1 MSKISGAS
9 IISRML
15 QGYGVT
21 HVFYV
26 PTILMRSLA
35 EMDSLKIKKILT
47 HSEKAAAYMADGY
60 ARASGKPG
68 LCLAQQIGATNLL
81 SGLRDA
87 FMANSPVI
95 AITGGSTNDSKYR
108 NAYQE
113 VEEFK
118 QFDSMTKFNAEV
130 NDTNRLPDL
139 IRQSFR
145 VATTGSP
152 GPVHLRLMGL
162 HGGTIADAVTDAD
175 ISIEEKF
182 KFSPPFR
189 PVAHPDDINQAIELL
204 LKAERPIIV
213 AGGGVIA
220 SNAESELRKL
230 AEKLQIPVATSL
242 NAKASL
248 NDAHSLNVGVVG
260 TYSRSCANKAVFEA
274 DTVFFI
280 GSQTGGQVTVNW
292 KIPKSGTKVI
302 QLDINPE
309 ELGRN
314 YSNAISLLG
323 DAKSTLAEMYSKC
336 IGKSLQP
343 KIKWLNRVQE
353 LVTDW
358 RKENEKSMTSTAIP
372 LRPERIC
379 REISESLPVDAVLV
393 SDTGHSG
400 MWTSQ
405 MIEIQHSTQKFIRCA
420 GSLGWGLPGAMGV
433 KCALPERPV
442 LCFTGDGGIYY
453 HLSELET
460 AARFGINIVVIVNN
474 NSSLNQEIPLVN
486 AAYKGLNDDQ
496 SAEIWKFQKSVD
508 FTKIAE
514 NFGCASFRVDKPGQ
528 LKDLLPNAFKMNRP
542 VVIEVISDENAL
554 SKTAWTP

>member
-189 PVAHPDDINQAIELL
+189 PVAHLDDINQAIELL

-213 AGGGVIA
+213 AGGDDDLSPIDHSYKLYDEITAPKTLVVYKNELHGVSDNLDVRA
-220 SNAESELRKL
+220 LM
-230 AEKLQIPVATSL
+230 
-242 NAKASL
+242 
-248 NDAHSLNVGVVG
+248 
-260 TYSRSCANKAVFEA
+260 A
-274 DTVFFI
+274 D
-280 GSQTGGQVTVNW
+280 W
-292 KIPKSGTKVI
+292 
-302 QLDINPE
+302 
-309 ELGRN
+309 
-314 YSNAISLLG
+314 
-323 DAKSTLAEMYSKC
+323 M
-336 IGKSLQP
+336 
-343 KIKWLNRVQE
+343 
-353 LVTDW
+353 TD
-358 RKENEKSMTSTAIP
+358 RFADKP
-372 LRPERIC
+372 
-379 REISESLPVDAVLV
+379 LV
-393 SDTGHSG
+393 SRCIHRDCRTGK
-400 MWTSQ
+400 
-405 MIEIQHSTQKFIRCA
+405 E
-420 GSLGWGLPGAMGV
+420 
-433 KCALPERPV
+433 
-442 LCFTGDGGIYY
+442 
-453 HLSELET
+453 
-460 AARFGINIVVIVNN
+460 VN
-474 NSSLNQEIPLVN
+474 P
-486 AAYKGLNDDQ
+486 
-496 SAEIWKFQKSVD
+496 
-508 FTKIAE
+508 
-514 NFGCASFRVDKPGQ
+514 
-528 LKDLLPNAFKMNRP
+528 
-542 VVIEVISDENAL
+542 
-554 SKTAWTP
+554 

>member
-248 NDAHSLNVGVVG
+248 NDAHSLNVGVV
-260 TYSRSCANKAVFEA
+260 VI
-274 DTVFFI
+274 TVGI
-280 GSQTGGQVTVNW
+280 GV
-292 KIPKSGTKVI
+292 
-302 QLDINPE
+302 DIGVGILE
-309 ELGRN
+309 E
-314 YSNAISLLG
+314 
-323 DAKSTLAEMYSKC
+323 
-336 IGKSLQP
+336 
-343 KIKWLNRVQE
+343 
-353 LVTDW
+353 
-358 RKENEKSMTSTAIP
+358 SM
-372 LRPERIC
+372 
-379 REISESLPVDAVLV
+379 
-393 SDTGHSG
+393 
-400 MWTSQ
+400 
-405 MIEIQHSTQKFIRCA
+405 
-420 GSLGWGLPGAMGV
+420 
-433 KCALPERPV
+433 
-442 LCFTGDGGIYY
+442 
-453 HLSELET
+453 
-460 AARFGINIVVIVNN
+460 
-474 NSSLNQEIPLVN
+474 
-486 AAYKGLNDDQ
+486 
-496 SAEIWKFQKSVD
+496 
-508 FTKIAE
+508 
-514 NFGCASFRVDKPGQ
+514 
-528 LKDLLPNAFKMNRP
+528 
-542 VVIEVISDENAL
+542 
-554 SKTAWTP
+554 